1 MNTELIAA
9 ASAVGVVAAAAAGY
23 TYASMWPDSQLFGAT
38 IVADNYP
45 NELALTYDD
54 GPNDPETGLL
64 LALLA
69 DFDVPATFFV
79 VGQFVKQRPEIVRA
93 IAAAGHIVGNHSMTH
108 PKLSFCSPKKVRE
121 EIAGCNAAIEDAIG
135 APVKLMRC
143 PYGLRR
149 PDVLNTV
156 RELGLTPVQW
166 NVTAFD
172 WKPITAEKIAANVT
186 RGITRNQRRGSGSNI
201 LLHDGGQ
208 LGLSENRR
216 ATVEAT
222 RMLLEKYVESARF
235 VTPMAW
241 I

>member
-1 MNTELIAA
+1 MLTELLAA
-9 ASAVGVVAAAAAGY
+9 GGAVAAAAGGY
-23 TYASMWPDSQLFGAT
+23 AYASMWPDSQLFGST

-45 NELALTYDD
+45 NEAALTYDD

-69 DFDVPATFFV
+69 DYDVRATFFV

-93 IAAAGHIVGNHSMTH
+93 IAAAGHIVGNHTMTH

-172 WKPITAEKIAANVT
+172 WNPISAEKIVANVA
-186 RGITRNQRRGSGSNI
+186 RGIARNQRHSSGSNI

-208 LGLSENRR
+208 AGFSESRM

-222 RMLLEKYVESARF
+222 RMLLEKYVDTLRF
-235 VTPMAW
+235 VTPDAW